1 MSQSAINQLRHDR
14 HVRTTGTMRRRRG
27 PLLAA
32 AVLLLLL
39 HAAGGTDTD
48 ADTVT
53 PAAPLKGN
61 RTLVSA
67 GRAKYVLGFFAPDPD
82 DTMRTR
88 TYLGIW
94 FNGIPERTVV
104 WVANR
109 GSPVLGGMDA
119 AALRVLANGSLAIV
133 VDDDDAVV

>member
-1 MSQSAINQLRHDR
+1 
-14 HVRTTGTMRRRRG
+14 MRRRRC
-27 PLLAA
+27 PLLTAA

-39 HAAGGTDTD
+39 LHHAAGGT
-48 ADTVT
+48 DTVT

-82 DTMRTR
+82 DTAGR

-94 FNGIPERTVV
+94 FNGIP
-104 WVANR
+104 
-109 GSPVLGGMDA
+109 
-119 AALRVLANGSLAIV
+119 
-133 VDDDDAVV
+133 